1 MASSEFS
8 NNQLSFPDAELLPM
22 QGATCLCYRV
32 KLYGKL
38 HFLKR
43 LKPEFRSNPRYVAAI
58 RKEFET
64 GYNLDHPHLV
74 HYLACGD
81 DYLLT
86 EWVDGTT
93 LDDFAKQNPEFFKRR
108 DNVQRLVGE
117 LLDVVHYL
125 HSHQVVHL
133 DLKPSNI
140 LVTRVGNELK
150 LTDLGFCYTDTFTD
164 TMGRTD
170 SFAAPE
176 QLGGNAQVDHRTD
189 IYALGRIL
197 DTLPCDKRFSKV
209 IDRCTQ
215 PSPGERYQSV
225 DEIKNDLNNRTH
237 KWLLP
242 LAIAAI
248 ALLLGFAAWWLIPDT
263 KTNVEE
269 SPDAGTTAVLN
280 SLAND
285 SVVTNKPKN
294 NSETV
299 VSSRQESEQNMTKG
313 EALSPS
319 AAPTRPAMPAEAES
333 NMRTPAPVKK
343 EISLSTLRDEMMAL
357 ARPCYNRYL
366 KPYESYRLSEINDQ
380 YSTILNKCYDAFTPT
395 LIDLWD
401 TKYKNYSNLTMR
413 QYFEE
418 IGEIRKSFDH
428 QFYSKLMKNDAN
440 SGGDN

>member
-1 MASSEFS
+1 METSAFGDSHFDI
-8 NNQLSFPDAELLPM
+8 DATEPLNVISGTS
-22 QGATCLCYRV
+22 QCYRV
-32 KLYGKL
+32 KLYGKQ

-43 LKPEFRSNPRYVAAI
+43 LKPELRSNPRYVAAM

-74 HYLACGD
+74 RYLACGD

-86 EWVDGTT
+86 EWIDGVT
-93 LDDFAKQNPEFFKRR
+93 LSKFAQLNPAFFKSADNTRR
-108 DNVQRLVGE
+108 LLGE
-117 LLDVVHYL
+117 LLDVVEYL
-125 HSHQVVHL
+125 HSHQIVHL
-133 DLKPSNI
+133 DLKPDNI
-140 LVTRVGNELK
+140 LITRVGNELK
-150 LTDLGFCYTDTFTD
+150 LTDLGFCYTDTFSD
-164 TMGRTD
+164 TMGRTS

-176 QLGGNAQVDHRTD
+176 QLASGGQVDQRTD
-189 IYALGRIL
+189 IYALGRIIA
-197 DTLPCDKRFSKV
+197 TLPCAKQYYKV
-209 IDRCTQ
+209 IARCTQ
-215 PSPGERYQSV
+215 QDKDARYQSIAELRSELSGKRV
-225 DEIKNDLNNRTH
+225 
-237 KWLLP
+237 KWNLS

-269 SPDAGTTAVLN
+269 SPGAGTTAVL
-280 SLAND
+280 APPAD

-333 NMRTPAPVKK
+333 NIRTPAPVKK

>member
-1 MASSEFS
+1 MENSEFS
-8 NNQLSFPDAELLPM
+8 NSQLSFPDAELLPM

-43 LKPEFRSNPRYVAAI
+43 LKPELRTNPRYVAAM

-64 GYNLDHPHLV
+64 GYSLDHPHLV

-93 LDDFAKQNPEFFKRR
+93 LDDFAEQNPQFFKSR

-140 LVTRVGNELK
+140 LITRVGNELK

-176 QLGGNAQVDHRTD
+176 QLSSNGQVDHRTD

-197 DTLPCDKRFSKV
+197 DTLPCAKRFSKV

-225 DEIKNDLNNRTH
+225 DQLRKALNNNKTRWLAAAASIATAALIALGAAQWIKNDSATIHATPQVADTILATSPATEPPTSPATSPAPAHTVQPPLEATTH
-237 KWLLP
+237 DDNSTANVP
-242 LAIAAI
+242 LKKEQHNIAAT
-248 ALLLGFAAWWLIPDT
+248 APAQQLPAQPAPT
-263 KTNVEE
+263 KPATISEE
-269 SPDAGTTAVLN
+269 TLFN
-280 SLAND
+280 EL
-285 SVVTNKPKN
+285 
-294 NSETV
+294 
-299 VSSRQESEQNMTKG
+299 
-313 EALSPS
+313 S
-319 AAPTRPAMPAEAES
+319 AATRP
-333 NMRTPAPVKK
+333 
-343 EISLSTLRDEMMAL
+343 I
-357 ARPCYNRYL
+357 YNKYL
-366 KPYESYRLSEINDQ
+366 KQYKDIDVLDTCYMKAKSQCEREMEATLHRLYQ
-380 YSTILNKCYDAFTPT
+380 
-395 LIDLWD
+395 
-401 TKYKNYSNLTMR
+401 TKYKPMGVDESDYGAVAVRTLY
-413 QYFEE
+413 Q
-418 IGEIRKSFDH
+418 
-428 QFYSKLMKNDAN
+428 
-440 SGGDN
+440 